1 MSGSD
6 ITKSQNHFLTTEEA
20 ANYLRLS
27 PRTLE
32 KMRVTGEGPPFRKLG
47 RRVLYVK
54 SDLDAWAEAQRR
66 KSTSDP
72 GTPPWNL

>member
-1 MSGSD
+1 MSNVD
-6 ITKSQNHFLTTEEA
+6 VEKLHNHFLTTIEA

-32 KMRVTGEGPPFRKLG
+32 KMRVTGEGPQFRKLG
-47 RRVLYVK
+47 RRVLYTK
-54 SDLDAWAEAQRR
+54 GDLDAWAEAQTR

-72 GTPPWNL
+72 GMPPLSC